1 MWMIEDEQL
10 KCKADGLKPVW
21 PGDDKF
27 EVGVLKASLPDDKG
41 DLQAIKISNNA
52 TTPKELAINVVDE
65 NAEDYAVGTRVTMKA
80 ESGDDNDKR
89 NKWIVMKHHIE
100 GKDWFTLKNEA
111 CGYFLTCP
119 KKGVSPQHL
128 IVSYEV
134 PGIQMTSFLSHI
146 MLHIY
151 KYGRI

>member
-1 MWMIEDEQL
+1 M
-10 KCKADGLKPVW
+10 
-21 PGDDKF
+21 
-27 EVGVLKASLPDDKG
+27 
-41 DLQAIKISNNA
+41 
-52 TTPKELAINVVDE
+52 AINVLDE
-65 NAEDYAVGTRVTMKA
+65 NAEDYEVGTRVTMKV

-119 KKGVSPQHL
+119 KKDVSQKHL

-151 KYGRI
+151 KSGRIQKRQISFHTSIL